1 MDSERRRWLEKLAT
15 ACKKV
20 LADLG
25 ADRRH
30 AALAEDVEELLI
42 RTNEELRRE
51 PRNQGRSGRRGRR
64 D

>member
-1 MDSERRRWLEKLAT
+1 VDPERQHWLEKLAT

-30 AALAEDVEELLI
+30 AALVEDVKKLLA
-42 RTNEELRRE
+42 RTRAEQDEKAE
-51 PRNQGRSGRRGRR
+51 
-64 D
+64 

>member
-1 MDSERRRWLEKLAT
+1 MDSERRRWPEKLAT

-51 PRNQGRSGRRGRR
+51 TKKPGAQRPSRPT
-64 D
+64 